1 MKTEEIK
8 GREFEYEIP
17 YNVKD
22 IILHDGYYVKMNQNY
37 TATVRDLPSFIWAIN
52 NCKPDENFG
61 IVMNQSDDKDSEKF
75 FVQMMQIIYAFKG
88 FAIFNREFPHQFIQC
103 ENANETISIR
113 TKNGKRITISVIE
126 MANCVDIAYHDS
138 PMEPISNGNKDIPQ
152 FEMIG
157 FNCGSTP
164 IQRTPITIAT
174 IML

>member
-8 GREFEYEIP
+8 E
-17 YNVKD
+17 
-22 IILHDGYYVKMNQNY
+22 
-37 TATVRDLPSFIWAIN
+37 
-52 NCKPDENFG
+52 
-61 IVMNQSDDKDSEKF
+61 
-75 FVQMMQIIYAFKG
+75 G
-88 FAIFNREFPHQFIQC
+88 FATFNKEFPHQFIQC
-103 ENANETISIR
+103 EDSNETISIR
-113 TKNGKRITISVIE
+113 TKNGKRITISVME

-138 PMEPISNGNKDIPQ
+138 LIEPISNGSKDIPQ